1 MADKD
6 RLKITNKI
14 ASGRN
19 GIKVCEGT
27 SSTGIKVCEG
37 TWITRKVAVKCIP
50 LIHKEKAVHEIQAYK
65 QYDSGPN
72 ILRCHDETEDEDFCY
87 VMLQEANCNLYELIQ
102 SFKKDKKGGSFPQKG
117 KRAEFLKK
125 APKKFGLWHGYCV
138 PSPLLIKLIR

>member
-102 SFKKDKKGGSFPQKG
+102 SFKKDKKRRLFPSEGKTCRVFEKG
-117 KRAEFLKK
+117 TQEVWSVA
-125 APKKFGLWHGYCV
+125 W
-138 PSPLLIKLIR
+138 LLCPISLIN

>member
-72 ILRCHDETEDEDFCY
+72 ILRCHDETEDQDFCY
-87 VMLQEANCNLYELIQ
+87 VMLREANCNLYELIQ
-102 SFKKDKKGGSFPQKG
+102 SFKKDKKRRLFPSEGKTCRVFEKG
-117 KRAEFLKK
+117 TQEVWSVA
-125 APKKFGLWHGYCV
+125 W
-138 PSPLLIKLIR
+138 LLCPISLIN